1 MKYVA
6 LDKINRNN
14 LYKPPLLCIT
24 RYLGPGKSGALKTAH
39 WDYGNF
45 NGAGINYDNAEL
57 TPHEQEL
64 ANTTLSDGRLDRQK
78 YVFEILFSV
87 FSTGQGW

>member
-14 LYKPPLLCIT
+14 LYKPPVLHIT

-57 TPHEQEL
+57 QVHT
-64 ANTTLSDGRLDRQK
+64 NRS
-78 YVFEILFSV
+78 
-87 FSTGQGW
+87 

>member
-57 TPHEQEL
+57 PSPHEQEL
-64 ANTTLSDGRLDRQK
+64 ANTQ
-78 YVFEILFSV
+78 
-87 FSTGQGW
+87 